1 MIGQQNMFSSG
12 LGNYSRIRR
21 GGENFSSGSMF
32 DVFFK
37 QPFNFYYVASLTSQ
51 RSTLAPS
58 SYFNTLV
65 VDGQR
70 WRSLV
75 YVTYVTKLTLTLLSG
90 VHPTPPSVVWPSFFQ
105 TDFTKSLPYSSRLNL
120 CRRVVLK
127 ACWYHARSLNV
138 GGIPRAS
145 GEQPLLLWKCLKL

>member
-12 LGNYSRIRR
+12 LGNNSRIRR
-21 GGENFSSGSMF
+21 GGENFSSGSIF

-105 TDFTKSLPYSSRLNL
+105 TDFTKSLPYSSRLGSTYAD
-120 CRRVVLK
+120 VLFQK
-127 ACWYHARSLNV
+127 HV
-138 GGIPRAS
+138 DTIP
-145 GEQPLLLWKCLKL
+145 GP